1 MSFRQ
6 SKIQSS
12 ICFYLE
18 GTEMEQIKI
27 LYIITLSTLQKMHN
41 NMNILEQR
49 SKRQGKNS
57 IACMK
62 LDHAMI
68 DTSKKDEMNQDL
80 NFTRGVRVYETAL
93 S

>member
-12 ICFYLE
+12 FCFYLE
-18 GTEMEQIKI
+18 RTEMEQIKT
-27 LYIITLSTLQKMHN
+27 LYIITLSTLKKMHN
-41 NMNILEQR
+41 NMNILGQR
-49 SKRQGKNS
+49 SRRQGKNL

-62 LDHAMI
+62 VDHAII

-80 NFTRGVRVYETAL
+80 NFTRGASVDETAL